1 MTDSWTDQIVGER
14 MTVDRDFASRV
25 ADSRF
30 SNQEWSLIMTA
41 TTFEIEQPTDPDA
54 ARLVANTDK
63 VEHVIPE
70 FESIRSQAGAMG
82 GAPDSTGGDRAGIV
96 SSIKSAIG
104 LGDDGVSA
112 EELEAAERL
121 AQEYADELQRT
132 LESKD
137 RWDEVRELA
146 ASSTS

>member
-1 MTDSWTDQIVGER
+1 MTESWTDQIVGER
-14 MTVDRDFASRV
+14 MTVDREFSARV
-25 ADSRF
+25 TDSRF
-30 SNQEWSLIMTA
+30 TNQEWSLIMTA
-41 TTFEIEQPTDPDA
+41 TTFEIERPGDPEA

-82 GAPDSTGGDRAGIV
+82 GAPDSAGGDGIV

-112 EELEAAERL
+112 EELAAAEQL
-121 AQEYADELQRT
+121 AQEYADRLQET
-132 LESKD
+132 LESKG

-146 ASSTS
+146 ASSS